1 MKSAFVYPG
10 QGASLVQGMGRE
22 VYEAFPLARE
32 VFQEVNESLSQDLT
46 KLIFDGPMDEL
57 SLTENA
63 QPALMTV
70 SVALTRVLL
79 QESGKSLSDMASC
92 VAGHSLGEY
101 SALCAAGVFS
111 LADTAQLLKTRGK
124 AMQSAVP
131 VGKGAMAAVIGMDFV
146 DVEGVAADASSGDVC
161 VVANDNAPGQ
171 VVISGDALAV
181 ERAMALASERGARKS
196 VALPVSA
203 PFHCPLMQPASD
215 VMAEALAGVQMS
227 KPLVPLMANVT
238 AALTSNPEEIRDLLI
253 QQVTGQVRWR
263 ESVTNMEKDGVEQ
276 VVEIG
281 SGKVLTGLVRRI
293 APDLKTVNVA
303 TPQDIEDFLKT
314 L

>member
-1 MKSAFVYPG
+1 MTSAFVYPG
-10 QGASLVQGMGRE
+10 QGASLVQGMGKE
-22 VYEAFPLARE
+22 LYEAFPLAKE
-32 VFQEVNESLSQDLT
+32 IFQEVNDALSQDLT
-46 KLIFDGPMDEL
+46 KLVFEGPMDEL

-79 QESGKSLSDMASC
+79 KESGKSLKDLASC

-101 SALCAAGVFS
+101 SALCSAGVFS
-111 LADTAQLLKTRGK
+111 LSDAAKLLKTRGK

-131 VGKGAMAAVIGMDFV
+131 VGKGAMAAVIGMGFDAL
-146 DVEGVAADASSGDVC
+146 EGVVADASSGEIC
-161 VVANDNAPGQ
+161 VIANDNAPGQ
-171 VVISGDALAV
+171 IVISGDVAAV
-181 ERAMALASERGARKS
+181 ERAMSLASERGARKS

-215 VMAEALAGVQMS
+215 VMAEALAGISMS
-227 KPLVPLMANVT
+227 KPDVPLMANVT
-238 AALTSNPEEIRDLLI
+238 AALTEDPEEIRNLLI

-263 ESVTNMEKDGVEQ
+263 ESTLNIEKNGVQ
-276 VVEIG
+276 TIVEIG
-281 SGKVLTGLVRRI
+281 SGKVLTGLTRRI
-293 APDLKTVNVA
+293 APELGMVNLS
-303 TPQDIEDFLKT
+303 TPQDIETYIKT